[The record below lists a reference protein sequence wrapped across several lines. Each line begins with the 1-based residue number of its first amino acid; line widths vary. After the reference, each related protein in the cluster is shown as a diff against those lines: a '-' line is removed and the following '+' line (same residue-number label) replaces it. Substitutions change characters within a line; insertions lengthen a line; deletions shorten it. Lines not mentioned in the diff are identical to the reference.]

1 MKPNAKE
8 EAHRWLAQAEHVLD
22 VAKKLLNEACYA
34 ESCFHAEQA
43 AQLALKAFLYGQGER
58 FVKIHSVKELVE
70 QCAGRDA
77 AFQEFGDS
85 GKVLDQYYIPTRYP
99 DALAFPG
106 LPYETY
112 TEREAKE
119 AVEFAST
126 ILTVVK
132 QRLGLP

>member
-1 MKPNAKE
+1 MKPTPRD
-8 EAHRWLAQAEHVLD
+8 EAQRWLAQAEHAMEVTR
-22 VAKKLLNEACYA
+22 KLLTDAYY
-34 ESCFHAEQA
+34 SDVCFHAEQVG
-43 AQLALKAFLYGQGER
+43 QLALKAFLYGQGER
-58 FVKIHSVKELVE
+58 FVMIHSVKELAE
-70 QCAGRDA
+70 QCAGRDP
-77 AFQEFGDS
+77 AFRAVVDAGR
-85 GKVLDQYYIPTRYP
+85 VLDQYYIPTRYP